1 MNWADATGFD
11 EKLEK
16 IITQKWI
23 ALWPLGQEAW
33 SEIRRTGYPKVFD
46 LVETPKYPVQIP
58 NRLPFSYNEYTTNK
72 SNVES
77 AVSLL
82 GGADTFATKLW
93 WQKK

>member
-1 MNWADATGFD
+1 M
-11 EKLEK
+11 ER

-93 WQKK
+93 WQKNSNNL